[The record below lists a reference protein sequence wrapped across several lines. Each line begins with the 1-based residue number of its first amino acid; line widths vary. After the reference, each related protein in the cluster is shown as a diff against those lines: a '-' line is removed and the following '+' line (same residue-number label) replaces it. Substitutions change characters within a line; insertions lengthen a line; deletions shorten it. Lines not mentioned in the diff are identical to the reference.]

1 MELLSAYPAAT
12 APLTANVGMLVSQ
25 KGVAFVGDVRRAL
38 SELVRR
44 TATLAVQEALEKRTA
59 KLRAENARLRE
70 RLTKLEAMVRA
81 ESN

>member
-1 MELLSAYPAAT
+1 
-12 APLTANVGMLVSQ
+12 MLVSQ

-59 KLRAENARLRE
+59 EIQAENEMLRTRLAE
-70 RLTKLEAMVRA
+70 LEAVVR
-81 ESN
+81 SS